1 MINEIQDGKRITW
14 TNGTGS
20 DVSAGDPVVIGS
32 QVGVACVDIANGA
45 AGAVQMEGV
54 FQLPKVS
61 GASAHAIAQGEA
73 VLFDVS
79 VAKFDLKAAVA
90 AAGDIS
96 GCCIAWDAAL
106 TTDTVVKVKLNVGVG
121 TVETG

>member
-1 MINEIQDGKRITW
+1 MINEIQEGKRITW

-20 DVSAGDPVVIGS
+20 AVVAGDPVVIGS

-45 AGAVQMEGV
+45 SGAVQMEGV
-54 FQLPKVS
+54 FELPKVAGGS
-61 GASAHAIAQGEA
+61 GHAIAQGES

-79 VAKFDLKAAVA
+79 AGKFDLKTAVA

-96 GCCIAWDAAL
+96 GCCIAWAAAL
-106 TTDTVVKVKLNVGVG
+106 TAATTVEVKLNVGVG